1 VLTSE
6 AFNCSDRTK
15 AHNPIAHSKTQASP
29 PILVL
34 AGAAIRVMAKT
45 AKASDGK
52 GRWNNALAF
61 LFYDLK
67 L

>member
-1 VLTSE
+1 M
-6 AFNCSDRTK
+6 
-15 AHNPIAHSKTQASP
+15 AHSKTQASP

-34 AGAAIRVMAKT
+34 AGAAIRVIEKT
-45 AKASDGK
+45 ANANDGK
-52 GRWNNALAF
+52 AWRRNALVF

>member
-1 VLTSE
+1 M
-6 AFNCSDRTK
+6 AQ
-15 AHNPIAHSKTQASP
+15 SKTQAKP

-34 AGAAIRVMAKT
+34 AGAAIRVT
-45 AKASDGK
+45 AKRANARGGK
-52 GRWNNALAF
+52 GWRINALVF